1 MKQGIKRTECYYY
14 YVIISG
20 SIPVFI
26 PTGILQSNPTACMS
40 EVTDIYFKEKSH
52 QTGKYCTELK
62 STSLFPIK
70 YNVNNLGKI
79 IT

>member
-1 MKQGIKRTECYYY
+1 
-14 YVIISG
+14 
-20 SIPVFI
+20 
-26 PTGILQSNPTACMS
+26 MS